1 MHVAEVFEKTSG
13 KLPMIPKVVQEL
25 VHSFNQA
32 DVINIDEI
40 ANTVGHDQVLTAR
53 VLRLA
58 NTARFGG
65 SRRVGSLDDALIVL
79 GFDTLRVLV
88 IASGITGSTVSIPNF
103 DLKSFWKRSFEVANT
118 ARVIARISHHNQQLA
133 YTCGLLARIGEL
145 VLHLAAP
152 ERTPDIE
159 RLAQG
164 LQSRNEIERNLLGVD
179 SPQIGAELAWR
190 WSFPENIVSAIS
202 NQYPLD
208 GKDSKPVQAS
218 IIGLALQLVHDFN
231 QQMEDED
238 ALANIPPAVLEHI
251 GLSAAALSEALPE
264 LQAASTTVDD
274 LL

>member
-25 VHSFNQA
+25 VHSINQS
-32 DVINIDEI
+32 DIINIDDI
-40 ANTVGHDQVLTAR
+40 ANTLGHDQVLTAR

-65 SRRVGSLDDALIVL
+65 SRRVGSIDDALLVL

-88 IASGITGSTVSIPNF
+88 IASGITGATASIPNF
-103 DLKSFWKRSFEVANT
+103 NLRAFWQRSFEIANT
-118 ARVIARISHHNQQLA
+118 ARDIARISHHNQQLA
-133 YTCGLLARIGEL
+133 YTCGLLSRIGEL

-152 ERTPDIE
+152 EHTEEIE

-164 LQSRNEIERNLLGVD
+164 LSTRNEIERNLLGVD

-190 WSFPENIVSAIS
+190 WSFPENIVSAIG

-208 GKDSKPVQAS
+208 GKEGKPVQAT
-218 IIGLALQLVHDFN
+218 IIGLALLLVIRFN
-231 QQMEDED
+231 AGED
-238 ALANIPPAVLEHI
+238 ADEILPDVPDAALEHI
-251 GLSAAALSEALPE
+251 GLSREALAEALPD
-264 LQAASTTVDD
+264 LQVVSTTVDE